1 MPEVV
6 NGGADLRPI
15 ERVVMRLHGDG
26 LSLPDIGKRIG
37 KKPGTVHR
45 IIQMVDFKEGVVPG
59 IPASGNQLRPLERV
73 VVKLRARGESYG
85 EIGNRLARSG
95 RQVRMIEGYADFKLR
110 S

>member
-1 MPEVV
+1 MPEL
-6 NGGADLRPI
+6 GSDGPDLRPI
-15 ERVVMRLHGDG
+15 ERVVVRLHGDG

-45 IIQMVDFKEGVVPG
+45 IIQMIDFKDGVVPARAESVD
-59 IPASGNQLRPLERV
+59 PLRPIERV

-95 RQVRMIEGYADFKLR
+95 RQVRMIEGYADFKLG

>member
-1 MPEVV
+1 MSDIAST
-6 NGGADLRPI
+6 GADLRPI

-37 KKPGTVHR
+37 KKPGTVLR
-45 IIQMVDFKEGVVPG
+45 IMRMIDFKDGVTRG
-59 IPASGNQLRPLERV
+59 TASTDHPLRPIERV

-85 EIGNRLARSG
+85 TIGNRVARSG
-95 RQVRMIEGYADFKLR
+95 RQVRMIEGYADFKLG